1 MDGADLAGKVL
12 LLDSLGELASVYALA
27 DVAFVGGSLAPRGG
41 HNILEP
47 AHWGVAT
54 VVGPHTENFRDIIS
68 IFRRANA
75 VKMTRPEAFSE
86 TLLELLAAENE
97 RQALGSRAKAV
108 VGQQMG
114 ATERTLVA
122 LRRLMEESAR

>member
-1 MDGADLAGKVL
+1 
-12 LLDSLGELASVYALA
+12 
-27 DVAFVGGSLAPRGG
+27 
-41 HNILEP
+41 
-47 AHWGVAT
+47 
-54 VVGPHTENFRDIIS
+54 VGPHTENFRDIIG

-75 VKMTRPEAFSE
+75 VKITRPEAFPE

-97 RQALGSRAKAV
+97 RQALGSRAKAI